1 MIYACSTNV
10 TQNSFYTADNLI
22 VSSLNF
28 VLFLQQN
35 KSNVYLSTFLLL
47 FKLIFF
53 FFRLVILHGKLFK
66 ILMPVQYR
74 YIKP

>member
-1 MIYACSTNV
+1 MIYACTTNV

-53 FFRLVILHGKLFK
+53 FFRLAILHGKLFK